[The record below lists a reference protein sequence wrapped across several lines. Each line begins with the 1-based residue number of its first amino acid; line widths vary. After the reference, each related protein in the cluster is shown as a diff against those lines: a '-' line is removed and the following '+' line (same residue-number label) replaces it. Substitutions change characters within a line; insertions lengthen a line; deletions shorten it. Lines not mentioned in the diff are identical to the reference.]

1 MLMQLLHNTSPARMD
16 TLTFRNSKLE
26 IRNSSWKGKFAHIF
40 HGRERGRNFD
50 LRIATCELSSCP
62 IKNFKSREK
71 NQCPTKISPAGI
83 QMKRKIYNTY
93 PGLTKKTA
101 NPCARLLKSYT
112 LCLFGAGL

>member
-1 MLMQLLHNTSPARMD
+1 MLMQLLHTPPPARMD

-71 NQCPTKISPAGI
+71 NQCPTKISPTGI
-83 QMKRKIYNTY
+83 RMKRKIYNSN
-93 PGLTKKTA
+93 PGLKNEKP
-101 NPCARLLKSYT
+101 NPCAPTLKSSKT
-112 LCLFGAGL
+112 FI